1 MLGNRQKNS
10 ENLPMMQIV
19 IAAETFTKSLRK
31 LVKITYYPF
40 VCIKSF
46 IEVAAFK
53 QTKVELFSRGG
64 EAKNEQLFGEFS
76 VFK

>member
-1 MLGNRQKNS
+1 
-10 ENLPMMQIV
+10 MMQMI

-31 LVKITYYPF
+31 LVKITYYPY

-53 QTKVELFSRGG
+53 QTKVELFSRGT
-64 EAKNEQLFGEFS
+64 EAKKDQLLGKFFS
-76 VFK
+76 E